1 MVDLCYD
8 CHLSTINKLIK
19 KFDLSHEDAQ
29 ELIKES
35 KTILRG
41 FKDYSNPYIATYIH
55 RLASEKIQCNSLYR
69 EEKLHANKILLS
81 DYEYWK
87 SFVLN
92 SKEPLSTAIKLTV
105 AGNIIDYGAQTQ
117 PADITQKIK
126 ELIELPLAID
136 HTKEL
141 LVKIKKAESVLYLGD
156 NAGEIVFDKLLIELL
171 QHPNLVYA
179 VRGKPVIN
187 DVTYED
193 AGFVAI
199 DQVCNIISNGFD
211 APSTLLDYCSDE
223 FLEKFKNADLIISK
237 GQGNFEGLM
246 DVNNKSISFLL
257 MAKCDPIAQILGV
270 DKGSLI
276 VK

>member
-1 MVDLCYD
+1 MVDLCYN
-8 CHLSTINKLIK
+8 CHLNTIDKLIQ
-19 KFDLSHEDAQ
+19 KFELSNEDAE
-29 ELIKES
+29 ELIIGS
-35 KTILRG
+35 KSILNEC
-41 FKDYSNPYIATYIH
+41 KDCSNPFIATYIH
-55 RLASEKIQCNSLYR
+55 RLASEKLKCNTLYQ

-87 SFVLN
+87 SFALN
-92 SKEPLSTAIKLTV
+92 TNDPLYTAVKLTV
-105 AGNIIDYGAQTQ
+105 AGNIIDYGAHTQ

-126 ELIELPLAID
+126 ELTELPFAID
-136 HTKEL
+136 HTSEFL
-141 LVKIKKAESVLYLGD
+141 AKIKKAESILYLGD

-171 QHPNLVYA
+171 QHPNLIYA

-193 AGFVAI
+193 ACFVSLN
-199 DQVCNIISNGFD
+199 QVCNVISNGFD

-223 FLEKFKNADLIISK
+223 FIECFNSADLIISK

-246 DVNNKSISFLL
+246 NLKNKSICFLL
-257 MAKCDPIAQILGV
+257 MAKCDPIAEMLGV
-270 DKGSLI
+270 PKGSLV